1 MVLKII
7 LRRHSMSKVSD
18 HELQS
23 MADEI
28 REQAAQLRVLTF
40 LSFIYTSDVVN
51 RYLDIEIARY
61 PVGRTGFSVLH
72 NLVLHGGT
80 MTPTNLSQRIFRSKH
95 AVTRVVDR
103 LERLG
108 FVKRGAIGKDR
119 RVRKVHIT
127 KEGLAFVKDS
137 QAAGQQRLGSV
148 LLNPLDQKQ
157 IEALSVM
164 MKQIREHTLKL
175 ITDTQTKQSNSTV
188 GRKQLQLSK

>member
-1 MVLKII
+1 
-7 LRRHSMSKVSD
+7 MSKVSN

-23 MADEI
+23 MADKI

-40 LSFIYTSDVVN
+40 LSFIYTADVVN

-61 PVGRTGFSVLH
+61 PVGRTGFSILH

-80 MTPTNLSQRIFRSKH
+80 MTPTNLSERVFRSKH

-103 LERLG
+103 LEKLG

-127 KEGLAFVKDS
+127 EEGLAFVKES
-137 QAAGQQRLGSV
+137 QAVGQQRMGNV
-148 LLNPLDQKQ
+148 LLHPLKQ
-157 IEALSVM
+157 EQIKSLDTM
-164 MKQIREHTLKL
+164 MKQIREHALKL
-175 ITDTQTKQSNSTV
+175 ITDAQAK
-188 GRKQLQLSK
+188 

>member
-1 MVLKII
+1 
-7 LRRHSMSKVSD
+7 MSKVSN

-23 MADEI
+23 MADKI

-40 LSFIYTSDVVN
+40 LSFVYTADVVN
-51 RYLDIEIARY
+51 RYLDMEIARY

-72 NLVLHGGT
+72 NLVLHGGN
-80 MTPTNLSQRIFRSKH
+80 MTPTNLSERVFRSKH

-103 LERLG
+103 LEKLG
-108 FVKRGAIGKDR
+108 FVKRGTIGKDR

-127 KEGLAFVKDS
+127 EEGLAFVKES
-137 QAAGQQRLGSV
+137 QAAGQQRMGNV

-157 IEALSVM
+157 IKALDTM

-175 ITDTQTKQSNSTV
+175 IADAQA
-188 GRKQLQLSK
+188 R

>member
-51 RYLDIEIARY
+51 RYLDIEIASY